1 MQLFI
6 LPPLSRHPM
15 LSLVKGFPARFRI
28 PLLECPPLLIRQVAL
43 SLSTNVNTLTRART
57 PTLNPQ
63 SEGTVL
69 VQVFTR
75 YMIPPPILNLIGGLV
90 NHDPQAT
97 HILMRQERIGN
108 RSHNANTPTFTTFN
122 HHRR

>member
-1 MQLFI
+1 
-6 LPPLSRHPM
+6 M
-15 LSLVKGFPARFRI
+15 LRLVTGFPARFHI

-57 PTLNPQ
+57 PTLILQP
-63 SEGTVL
+63 EGTVL

-97 HILMRQERIGN
+97 HILMRQERIGS
-108 RSHNANTPTFTTFN
+108 RFLHANIPTFTTFN
-122 HHRR
+122 HRRR

>member
-1 MQLFI
+1 
-6 LPPLSRHPM
+6 M
-15 LSLVKGFPARFRI
+15 LSLVTGFPARFRI

-43 SLSTNVNTLTRART
+43 FPSTNVNTLTRART

-97 HILMRQERIGN
+97 HTPTCQERIG
-108 RSHNANTPTFTTFN
+108 SHFLHANNQTFTTFD
-122 HHRR
+122 RRRR